1 MNHTIWNYAF
11 KICLN
16 LFLFFKLCKMGVCC
30 SIDNDIISDQSIIEK
45 YITEDCNFRKNNG
58 SSINLDKQLRIQRIE
73 IICMG
78 CFLYKNKDLIDKHD
92 IEILIRDKVIGE
104 TKYRPDLIYKKHG
117 KVYHIEIDENSHSGY
132 DKDKESDRY
141 EIIKSYCITT
151 YGSYNL
157 IRFNPNVYGKLDDEK
172 SKLKIADQFVN
183 LLNNIDGLL
192 QFEKQ
197 N

>member
-1 MNHTIWNYAF
+1 
-11 KICLN
+11 
-16 LFLFFKLCKMGVCC
+16 MGCC
-30 SIDNDIISDQSIIEK
+30 NSIDDYNDTLSDHSTIEK
-45 YITEDCNFRKNNG
+45 YITEDCNFRRNNG
-58 SSINLDKQLRIQRIE
+58 SLINVDKQLLLQRIE

-92 IEILIRDKVIGE
+92 IEILIRDKSIGE
-104 TKYRPDLIYKKHG
+104 TKFRPDLIYKKYG
-117 KVYHIEIDENSHSGY
+117 KIYHVEIDENSHSGY
-132 DKDKESDRY
+132 DKDKELNRY
-141 EIIKSYCITT
+141 ESIKSYCLTN

-157 IRFNPNVYGKLDDEK
+157 IRFNPNVFGKLDDEK
-172 SKLKIADQFVN
+172 SKLRIADQFYN

>member
-1 MNHTIWNYAF
+1 
-11 KICLN
+11 
-16 LFLFFKLCKMGVCC
+16 MGCC
-30 SIDNDIISDQSIIEK
+30 NSIDNNITSDLYIIEK
-45 YITEDCNFRKNNG
+45 YIIEDCNFRKNNG
-58 SSINLDKQLRIQRIE
+58 SLINVDKQLRLQRIE

-78 CFLYKNKDLIDKHD
+78 CFLCKNKDLINKND
-92 IEILIRDKVIGE
+92 IEILIRDKSIGE
-104 TKYRPDLIYKKHG
+104 TKFRPDLIYKKYG

-132 DKDKESDRY
+132 DKNKEFDRY
-141 EIIKSYCITT
+141 GIIKSYCITN

-172 SKLKIADQFVN
+172 SKLRIANQFYN
-183 LLNNIDGLL
+183 LLDNIDGLL